1 MKILKNKLATKTLSA
16 IAYILV
22 LTPLLLNSINV
33 PAMFTPARDHYAAL
47 GLTEDAT
54 DSQIRAAFIQLA
66 RKWHPDRLLLLT
78 AEEQAIQRDKWL
90 EIAEAW
96 NFLKNQTEETQ
107 LEAAG
112 IGIGAGVGTGTRSA
126 GASGAGGGTSSYGAG
141 ASSSGGGGAGGGIS
155 SASSVKTSVSKSE
168 IERLLKMAKQA
179 MATSANGMS
188 ILSQLAKT
196 TASEIDRAIRLG
208 HLAEAKASL
217 TELNDI
223 VRNANAIS
231 GNTGTASDAKIF
243 SELRELSRLA
253 TAKIARLK
261 ASSGSTGAGD
271 R

>member
-1 MKILKNKLATKTLSA
+1 MKILKNKLATKTLST

-33 PAMFTPARDHYAAL
+33 LAMFTPARDHYAAL

-66 RKWHPDRLLLLT
+66 RKWHPDRFLRLT

-96 NFLKNQTEETQ
+96 NILKNQTKETQ

-141 ASSSGGGGAGGGIS
+141 ASSGGAGSEIS

-196 TASEIDRAIRLG
+196 TASEIDRATRLG
-208 HLAEAKASL
+208 HLAEAKILL

-223 VRNANAIS
+223 VRNASAIS
-231 GNTGTASDAKIF
+231 GSTSTTSDAKIF

-253 TAKIARLK
+253 TAKIARLE